1 MRTVFADTSYWIAF
15 LNEDDDL
22 YEIAIQTTEKLFPV
36 QIVTSEMILSELLN
50 HVSKKGE
57 NFRNAAVN
65 FINQLNADPTVVI
78 TPQTSQLFTSAFQLY
93 AQRQDKAWSHTDCSS
108 FCIMEELGITEALT
122 YDQHFEQAGFVALLR
137 S

>member
-1 MRTVFADTSYWIAF
+1 MITVFADTSYWIAF

-22 YEIAIQTTEKLFPV
+22 YEIAIKTTEKLFPM
-36 QIVTSEMILSELLN
+36 QIITSEMVLSELLN

-65 FINQLNADPTVVI
+65 FINQLNEDPNVVI
-78 TPQTSQLFTSAFQLY
+78 MPQTSQLFTSAFQLY

-122 YDQHFEQAGFVALLR
+122 YDKHFEQAGFVALLR
-137 S
+137 R

>member
-1 MRTVFADTSYWIAF
+1 MKPVFADTSYWIAF

-22 YEIAIQTTEKLFPV
+22 YEIAIQITEKLFPM

-50 HVSKKGE
+50 HVSKKGN

-65 FINQLNADPTVVI
+65 FINQLNGDPNVVI
-78 TPQTSQLFTSAFQLY
+78 TPQTSPLFISAFQLY

-108 FCIMEELGITEALT
+108 FCIMEELGVTEALT
-122 YDQHFEQAGFVALLR
+122 YDKHFEQAGFVALLR
-137 S
+137 N